1 MYIHYIPFQD
11 KCYLILYSFI
21 ATIIFSIPLS
31 KRSQTFS
38 KTCGWFKTEI
48 LFQRSCISVCNGN
61 ISRLHWYQFHV
72 CLKIIISRKY
82 LGCYQFFLQNSH
94 KIKQILRRIIPN
106 IVYFIGGNRK
116 TILAIFLFWRML
128 HNTYYTFHNVIYIG
142 EVTLTVTIVLPSR
155 NLLVKP
161 KYAISG
167 RPAGP

>member
-1 MYIHYIPFQD
+1 M
-11 KCYLILYSFI
+11 
-21 ATIIFSIPLS
+21 
-31 KRSQTFS
+31 
-38 KTCGWFKTEI
+38 
-48 LFQRSCISVCNGN
+48 
-61 ISRLHWYQFHV
+61 

-142 EVTLTVTIVLPSR
+142 EVTLTVTIIENLNSFAFTQFIGKTKVRHIRTTCRTIDRKETKTSR
-155 NLLVKP
+155 GYIIEFTISVCHQFITLLCNSIKTYRIIYFIVC
-161 KYAISG
+161 
-167 RPAGP
+167 